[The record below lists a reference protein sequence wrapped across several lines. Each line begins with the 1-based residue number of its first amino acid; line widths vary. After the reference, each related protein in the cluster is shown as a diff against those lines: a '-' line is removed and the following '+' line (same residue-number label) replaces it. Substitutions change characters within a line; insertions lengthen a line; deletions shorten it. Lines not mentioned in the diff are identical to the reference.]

1 MKEMNMTLT
10 DQQISAAKT
19 ALKLHEPRHEH
30 NDCIRMAYEWLDAQ
44 TKMKRKRSD
53 DWKHLVEHWCGHHI
67 TCDDITVAAH
77 LHPAIQ
83 QDGDRLNLSSIKILP
98 RFARLDGIG
107 EANSNNSS
115 MSEDRKAGYRKREK

>member
-1 MKEMNMTLT
+1 MNLT
-10 DQQISAAKT
+10 DQQILDVKI
-19 ALKLHEPRHEH
+19 ALNLHQPNHEH

-67 TCDDITVAAH
+67 TSDDIKVAAH

-83 QDGDRLNLSSIKILP
+83 QDGDKLNLSSIKVLP
-98 RFARLDGIG
+98 RFSRLNGIG
-107 EANSNNSS
+107 EANSHTSS
-115 MSEDRKAGYRKREK
+115 MSEDRKMSYRKREK